1 MEYQV
6 MDEPSHVW
14 IHRKNMFSGK
24 VGVETQPINM
34 IKMVLAYLIGYPSIF
49 AWFILHS
56 LIQSARN
63 WWVHHLSLALP
74 LADRRRP
81 HHGPTVGSW
90 SQLTYSSGV
99 GRHNGSETMAI
110 PKSVQ
115 IGMLDGLLGQNW
127 LIISWPI
134 FFCFKEYRLKQ
145 QNMDGNNRSSGWR
158 LQMIQLLRC
167 AKHGMKLLG
176 QL

>member
-1 MEYQV
+1 MKFRNLWPQETAKWRGSCIRCTFLQLGPRRTHDAGSVTAALFNVADKYMEYQV

-14 IHRKNMFSGK
+14 IHRKNMFPGK
-24 VGVETQPINM
+24 IGVETQPINM
-34 IKMVLAYLIGYPSIF
+34 INMVLAYLIGYPSIF
-49 AWFILHS
+49 AGFILHS

-110 PKSVQ
+110 PKSCPNWHVRWAWVK
-115 IGMLDGLLGQNW
+115 IG
-127 LIISWPI
+127 
-134 FFCFKEYRLKQ
+134 
-145 QNMDGNNRSSGWR
+145 
-158 LQMIQLLRC
+158 
-167 AKHGMKLLG
+167 
-176 QL
+176 

>member
-1 MEYQV
+1 MMRAASRQLCLTWQINTWNIKWWT
-6 MDEPSHVW
+6 SHL
-14 IHRKNMFSGK
+14 MFGYIEKICSPEK
-24 VGVETQPINM
+24 LESETQPINM
-34 IKMVLAYLIGYPSIF
+34 INMVLAYLIGYPSIF
-49 AWFILHS
+49 AGFILHS

-115 IGMLDGLLGQNW
+115 IGMLDG
-127 LIISWPI
+127 
-134 FFCFKEYRLKQ
+134 
-145 QNMDGNNRSSGWR
+145 
-158 LQMIQLLRC
+158 
-167 AKHGMKLLG
+167 HGSKLANH
-176 QL
+176 